1 VASIGGGDVRL
12 RLLNR
17 VLMQVG
23 AARATGCERG
33 ATRSRGLGS
42 ERRQAR
48 GPSAVQLGW
57 AAGSGPDDDEAAA
70 SSATSATALGSSGSV
85 LATPRK
91 RPGSLVTASNNLE
104 TQGQA
109 SEVTA
114 AATFPKA
121 TTGGVDSSSHP
132 RVVVFAKAAG
142 SKKMAAAKEWEEAA
156 ARRSAGHAA
165 RSLVSSAYLTSSQ
178 VSAAPLGGGSNLL
191 GAGNPAER
199 QLRVARALDEA
210 LHATRDA
217 RRAVAARIAAEAA
230 ARRSHPPK

>member
-1 VASIGGGDVRL
+1 
-12 RLLNR
+12 
-17 VLMQVG
+17 MQVE
-23 AARATGCERG
+23 AARATECERG
-33 ATRSRGLGS
+33 AARSRGLGS

-57 AAGSGPDDDEAAA
+57 APGSGPDNDEAAA

-85 LATPRK
+85 LATPRE
-91 RPGSLVTASNNLE
+91 RLGSLVAASNNLE

-121 TTGGVDSSSHP
+121 TTGGIDSSSHP
-132 RVVVFAKAAG
+132 RVVFFAKAAG

-156 ARRSAGHAA
+156 ARRSAA

-178 VSAAPLGGGSNLL
+178 VSAAPLGGGSNWL

-217 RRAVAARIAAEAA
+217 RRAVAARIAAESA